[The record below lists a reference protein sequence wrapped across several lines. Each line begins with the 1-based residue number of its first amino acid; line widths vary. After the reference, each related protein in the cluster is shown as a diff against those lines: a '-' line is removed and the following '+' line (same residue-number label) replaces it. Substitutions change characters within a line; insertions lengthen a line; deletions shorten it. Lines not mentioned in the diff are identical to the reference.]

1 MTSKKGKQIAYLTPC
16 LVKESWT
23 HDFCLLSGRDAQKTP
38 NRDEMEVLR
47 RAGLGKKKIVFP
59 NKKTDHGELSSKIE
73 SQQLKLKDG
82 GCFELLRAIGGG
94 GGVWPLQPIPIGS
107 SGYSIPYPGLEKVF
121 VLVMQ

>member
-1 MTSKKGKQIAYLTPC
+1 MIGALYVFYLLSNRWAFPGLGGRSQTKRPSSFVVPMTSKKGKQIAYLTPC

-73 SQQLKLKDG
+73 SQ
-82 GCFELLRAIGGG
+82 
-94 GGVWPLQPIPIGS
+94 
-107 SGYSIPYPGLEKVF
+107 
-121 VLVMQ
+121 